1 MGTTMDDAMARGV
14 PQPRRR
20 RKPWLAGPPALA
32 LLAVSGI
39 ALIAALPQQPQHV
52 AHTVQTREL
61 RVVHEP
67 DGSLQMVDTGTGA
80 VAATVPAQGDSF
92 VRGVIAGI
100 DFQRHRHAVPDG
112 TPLLLTGLDDGRLVL
127 TDPTT
132 ATTIHLEAFGIDNL
146 ESFARML
153 DRKDPPR

>member
-1 MGTTMDDAMARGV
+1 MSTTMTGLARGV
-14 PQPRRR
+14 PEPKRR
-20 RKPWLAGPPALA
+20 RKAWLAGPPALA

-52 AHTVQTREL
+52 AHTVAEREL
-61 RVVHEP
+61 RVVHQP
-67 DGSLQMVDTGTGA
+67 DGSLQMVDTASGA
-80 VAATVPAQGDSF
+80 IAGTVPAQGDSF

-100 DFQRHRHAVPDG
+100 DFQRRHRAVPDT
-112 TPLLLTGLDDGRLVL
+112 TPLHLTGLDDGRLVL
-127 TDPTT
+127 TDPAT